1 MSPCIKQCKLIDGV
15 CVACMRTIEQIKEAG
30 KLK

>member
-1 MSPCIKQCKLIDGV
+1 MRPCIKQCKLIDGV
-15 CVACMRTIEQIKEAG
+15 CVGCMRTIEQIKEAG